1 MTMKQRSK
9 GFTLIELMIAVMIV
23 GIIAAV
29 AIPSYQSQVTKSR
42 RADAQGALTGLA
54 NAMERYFTNQ
64 NTYAG
69 AAVGDGG
76 IFPDQAPLDGG
87 TKYYQLS
94 ISAQDASSYT
104 LQATPI
110 AGGAQAGDGALRLT
124 STGVRTWDE
133 AGDDSFSSTW

>member
-1 MTMKQRSK
+1 MKQRSK

-69 AAVGDGG
+69 AAVGDDG